1 MPSEARPWLRWITQP
16 WPWTHTIRRMS
27 GDEVIVFA
35 ASAVLAVVVWGA
47 WYIGPR
53 RIRRLGRPVAGQS
66 LLDLA
71 PVVSL
76 AVLVVVLKTVSAHD
90 VRDDMRYV
98 LLYFFLGA
106 MWVSVV
112 VRILPFVGLS
122 ARDDVV
128 ERGNSSAARAIA
140 GAILAITLCFAGG
153 NIGNGPGWWVVVFS
167 AGLATVALLLS
178 WLVLEA
184 LARVADVVTI
194 DRDDAAGMRLA
205 GWLIACGL
213 IAGVAAAG
221 DWESAE
227 DTVRTFIRV
236 AWPLLP
242 FVAVAA
248 LLERQWRPTPERP
261 SPSVTAYGA
270 IPALLYIGVAALYVF
285 QSWPDA

>member
-1 MPSEARPWLRWITQP
+1 MASDLIQS
-16 WPWTHTIRRMS
+16 RRMS
-27 GDEVIVFA
+27 GDEVFVFA
-35 ASAVLAVVVWGA
+35 ASALLAVVMWGA

-53 RIRRLGRPVAGQS
+53 RIRRLGRPAAGRS

-71 PVVSL
+71 PLVSL
-76 AVLVVVLKTVSAHD
+76 GVLLVVLKTVSAHD
-90 VRDDMRYV
+90 VRDDLRYL

-106 MWVSVV
+106 MWVSVA
-112 VRILPFVGLS
+112 VRCLPLVGLS
-122 ARDDVV
+122 ARDDVG
-128 ERGNSSAARAIA
+128 ERGNGSAARAIS
-140 GAILAITLCFAGG
+140 GAILALTLCYAGG

-184 LARVADVVTI
+184 VARIADVVTI
-194 DRDDAAGMRLA
+194 DRDEAAGLRLG

-227 DTVRTFIRV
+227 DTVRTFVRV

-248 LLERQWRPTPERP
+248 LLEWQWRPTPEHP
-261 SPSVTAYGA
+261 APSVTAYGA
-270 IPALLYIGVAALYVF
+270 IPALLYIGAAALHVYR
-285 QSWPDA
+285 SWPVT

>member
-1 MPSEARPWLRWITQP
+1 
-16 WPWTHTIRRMS
+16 MS
-27 GDEVIVFA
+27 GDEVIVFV
-35 ASAVLAVVVWGA
+35 ASAVLAVVMWGA

-53 RIRRLGRPVAGQS
+53 RIRRLGRPAAGRP

-71 PVVSL
+71 PLVSL
-76 AVLVVVLKTVSAHD
+76 GVLVVVLKTVSAHD
-90 VRDDMRYV
+90 VRDDLRYL

-106 MWVSVV
+106 MWVSVA
-112 VRILPFVGLS
+112 VRCLPLVGLS
-122 ARDDVV
+122 VRDDVV
-128 ERGNSSAARAIA
+128 ERGNSSAALAIA
-140 GAILAITLCFAGG
+140 GAMAAITFCFAGG
-153 NIGNGPGWWVVVFS
+153 NVGDGPGWWVVVFS
-167 AGLATVALLLS
+167 AGLATVALLMS

-184 LARVADVVTI
+184 VARVADVVTI
-194 DRDDAAGMRLA
+194 DRDDAAGLRLG

-227 DTVRTFIRV
+227 DTVRTFVRV

-248 LLERQWRPTPERP
+248 LLEWQWRPTPERP
-261 SPSVTAYGA
+261 SPSVTTYGA

-285 QSWPDA
+285 QSWPEA

>member
-1 MPSEARPWLRWITQP
+1 
-16 WPWTHTIRRMS
+16 MS

-35 ASAVLAVVVWGA
+35 TSAVLAILMWGA

-53 RIRRLGRPVAGQS
+53 RIRRLGRPAAGQS

-71 PVVSL
+71 PLASL
-76 AVLVVVLKTVSAHD
+76 AVLIVVLRTVSAHD
-90 VRDDMRYV
+90 VRDDMRYL

-112 VRILPFVGLS
+112 VRILPVVGLS

-128 ERGNSSAARAIA
+128 ERGNSSAAHAIA
-140 GAILAITLCFAGG
+140 GAIFAITLCFAGG

-184 LARVADVVTI
+184 IARVADVVTI
-194 DRDDAAGMRLA
+194 ERDDAAGLRLA

-221 DWESAE
+221 DWVSAQ
-227 DTVRTFIRV
+227 DAVRTFVLV

-242 FVAVAA
+242 FIVIAA
-248 LLERQWRPTPERP
+248 LLEWQWRPTSEHPAP
-261 SPSVTAYGA
+261 SATTYGA
-270 IPALLYIGVAALYVF
+270 IPALLYIGVAALHVYR
-285 QSWPDA
+285 SWPQA

>member
-1 MPSEARPWLRWITQP
+1 
-16 WPWTHTIRRMS
+16 MS

-35 ASAVLAVVVWGA
+35 TSAVLAVVMWGA

-53 RIRRLGRPVAGQS
+53 RIRRLGRPAAGRS

-71 PVVSL
+71 PLVSFG
-76 AVLVVVLKTVSAHD
+76 VLVVVLKTVSALD
-90 VRDDMRYV
+90 VRDDLRYL

-106 MWVSVV
+106 MWVSVAM
-112 VRILPFVGLS
+112 RCLPLVGLS

-128 ERGNSSAARAIA
+128 ERGNSSAAQAIA
-140 GAILAITLCFAGG
+140 GAMLAITLCFAGG

-167 AGLATVALLLS
+167 AGLSTVALLLS

-184 LARVADVVTI
+184 VAGVADVVTI
-194 DRDDAAGMRLA
+194 ERDEAAGLRLA
-205 GWLIACGL
+205 GWFVACGL

-227 DTVRTFIRV
+227 DTVRTFVRV

-248 LLERQWRPTPERP
+248 LLEWQWRPTPERP

-285 QSWPDA
+285 QSWPEA

>member
-1 MPSEARPWLRWITQP
+1 VASDLYNA
-16 WPWTHTIRRMS
+16 HRMS

-35 ASAVLAVVVWGA
+35 ASALLAVVMWGA

-53 RIRRLGRPVAGQS
+53 RIRRLGRPATGRSV
-66 LLDLA
+66 LDLA
-71 PVVSL
+71 PLVSL

-90 VRDDMRYV
+90 VRDDVRYL

-106 MWVSVV
+106 MWVSVAM
-112 VRILPFVGLS
+112 RCLPLIGLS

-128 ERGNSSAARAIA
+128 ERGNGSAARAIS

-184 LARVADVVTI
+184 VAGVADVVTI
-194 DRDDAAGMRLA
+194 DRDDAAGMRLG

-227 DTVRTFIRV
+227 DTVRTFVRV

-242 FVAVAA
+242 FVAFAA

-261 SPSVTAYGA
+261 SLSVTAYGA
-270 IPALLYIGVAALYVF
+270 IPALLYIGIAALYVF
-285 QSWPDA
+285 ESWPEA